1 MACQYFVGG
10 RWVSENEFKAL
21 LNEGLLDTLVANDK
35 LNLPGFKKDSAK
47 VKVADKKIIERTT
60 IPAIK
65 LAEILAQEIKTRQG
79 YAPNMLSAL
88 ELTED
93 KQNFKIPL
101 WASPYADKFESLL
114 TSLVTNKVVKQK
126 FAGNSYVLGSEEGIK
141 QGDAATGYLKDSA
154 IVFTSK
160 FDATK
165 GLQPLRIDPT
175 TGKMLP
181 AQIMIPFKFRNERG
195 EILSIEEFMTVD
207 EDGRKILDT
216 TKVPEKLLQLFGFRI
231 PTQSRNSMAAV
242 EIVGFLPEAMGDL
255 ILAPRDFT
263 KQMGSDFDVD
273 KLYTYMYNHY
283 YQNGKL
289 YTNFLSDPKKIEAQ
303 IKIAQESLK
312 DLRESLN
319 LTKEQNKILKDY
331 IKNTVDSNEEKNDI
345 DPVLAQQASEIIAI
359 QDDIKML
366 IDRISVLNRSYVAAK
381 QNKILD
387 IHLDIMTSTN
397 PDVIASIIALD
408 GSGEFTDLAAEV
420 SKIRSEKG
428 ANPVPITIL
437 SDIYQR
443 TKYIN
448 ATAGKDG
455 VGAFSLDSTLN
466 ASAQGKDLVYQNL
479 DAETYAEVFGT
490 PMNPRIPTA
499 AELMEANMPVAIFG
513 EFVSKGDMSNPYTLK
528 SQALINKAKAEKR
541 ELTKEEKESL
551 KFKSAIIRALQSTA
565 VDNEK
570 EQILDKLNIN
580 ADTFSAIRAMVI
592 FGFEE
597 TDIAGLITQDIIW
610 EYLDRIKSNR
620 STTSKYNADFQAE
633 LMQELTKKYDP
644 ENKLE
649 GASESQK
656 LAYEKLG
663 NMSGEQLLENLKG
676 DKFNPTKST
685 DYNIGQLMILDKFIK
700 LDGIGAEIKKIQ
712 SAVNTASKGVPKS
725 LLETNTKVTQI
736 QNLPL
741 SNVFNAGKL
750 LGTIEEGEFTPTTI
764 NGYASKYGT
773 MFADQIYSTYFPYNT
788 DGFQKT
794 FKEILKHIPSGD
806 KVFASSTRLA
816 DVQNDIFQDI
826 KSYFYSNEGSSLF
839 LGNPDEERARLFI
852 DKEGENKSL
861 ATILQELSTQP
872 WYQNN
877 QFLNK
882 LTFNF
887 NSNGDVSRINFE
899 SSNAANFDE
908 RSIYAGFA
916 YLLSKN
922 VPLVDSEGND
932 FNGIK
937 YTTRLLA
944 QDLITAAFLE
954 GGIQGSKQYMRYI
967 PIGYLK
973 TLGFGNYLQGI
984 PFDFERTFGGIVDD
998 LGNPIYSM
1006 PSSFTRQYIQ
1016 NNPNLA
1022 KTISLGDLK
1031 GKVSTVPESFELD
1044 KEALER
1050 NFVSVVD
1057 PVSGDMTETQ
1067 THFLTIKDDNKNN
1080 KSKYALYEF
1089 DESTRKYNR
1098 IPVLQGTYGFT
1109 QYNSQNAV
1117 VVPVYQP
1124 KIKDNKPSVVAPGT
1138 TIQGVPVKPTK
1149 TFDPNIVNNPVQ
1161 QTPPNQLGVD
1171 TNMSGKRALDDLIDR
1186 LLSDP
1191 TVSTTNRLLLEK
1203 LHGLTFPEGFKF
1215 EFSKQ
1220 AGLKGKYSYDNKTL
1234 SININHSNHKTAN
1247 DVANT
1252 LAHELIHT
1260 FTGDAIRDYQNG
1272 NTDNLSAEQINIID
1286 NLKALQLSYI
1296 NYLDNAGN
1304 RNALQTFIDNYN
1316 IWAKAD
1322 PATRQPFADAADRS
1336 KYYGAI
1342 KLTEFVTMALTD
1354 QGFQAWLNKVQV
1366 EDKSMMDKLKDLLL
1380 QLLNSLGIDIKPGTA
1395 LASAVKET
1403 IDLIDSTQ
1411 RKEIEGGIFFEPAPG
1426 LTSNI
1431 NISTQTPTAQD
1442 EIKVGSMV
1450 YSDYGLYKDKTFRV
1464 AKMSNVTI
1472 TKKSKSADRVFK
1484 RVRLTLED
1492 GDKVIMIYGTIKNG
1506 EFFGTEDA
1514 TGKTYSSATY
1524 VGFKLVP
1531 TTSTNILE
1539 EQSKLEE
1546 AGYRFYKAEDG
1557 TYDVEQKEDGII
1569 SERVETLEQAIKAA
1583 KKDLAGRNAA
1593 PTQNKFE
1600 YKGKSI
1606 DTEFVLTEGQDKALK
1621 RLVDFA
1627 KSEEKYITLQGAA
1640 GTGKTA
1646 VIGYLQKY
1654 LGTGANFVYMAPT
1667 HAATAELAFATVKSG
1682 NKKLPMTVQSAFAK
1696 IKDRD
1701 TGLEAAGPT
1710 RKLKDRLGFAD
1721 NIIVI
1726 DEVSMLSAKDYALI
1740 KDAIKKQDIKI
1751 IFMGDIKQIPE
1762 VDVTNPTLKQVSK
1775 AFTDNEQVTLTEV
1788 KRTESESILSVLTKL
1803 RNTQTNLIPRV
1814 ENTEEIKYLS
1824 DVAYNRELV
1833 ATVKEDPENTLV
1845 ISYTN
1850 KAVEG
1855 TNSKIR
1861 RLLGREGDPQEGDI
1875 IVGYLG
1881 YSSKQIEKGDIANSI
1896 RYTIDKVEK
1905 DGSAYVI
1912 SASSQK
1918 LKQLQELGVQ
1928 GAVANSRGRYLQ
1940 LNATDSFN
1948 FEDLNSEDY
1957 EKNNKEA
1964 SETFIRL
1971 YQAKQAALKNP
1982 RKWTDYYAA
1991 QNETAKFFANNVL
2004 GDDYIYNPNTN
2015 KLEKYNSTTHSAIR
2029 RSNPELYVEKG
2040 IDYGHAVTI
2049 HKSQGSTVKNV
2060 FFDAISLPKGSS
2072 SKLMQ
2077 GDVQVGSELQSLIYV
2092 AMSRAS
2098 EKLVIDAS
2106 NPNKFSQGL
2115 NMSKIT
2121 GGTSLSEPF
2130 PSNFSDKD
2138 DQGPS
2143 PEDLDLFNRAFSD
2156 ESLATREMDEDMY
2169 QKYLLICGK

>member
-21 LNEGLLDTLVANDK
+21 LNEGLLDTLVANGK
-35 LNLPGFKKDSAK
+35 LSLPGFKKDSSK

-60 IPAIK
+60 IPATK

-93 KQNFKIPL
+93 KQDFKIPL

-114 TSLVTNKVVKQK
+114 TSLVSNKVVKQK
-126 FAGNSYVLGSEEGIK
+126 FAGNSYVLGSEEGFKIK
-141 QGDAATGYLKDSA
+141 EGDTAAGDLNNSD

-165 GLQPLRIDPT
+165 GLQPLRTDST

-195 EILSIEEFMTVD
+195 EILNIQEFMTED

-231 PTQSRNSMAAV
+231 PTQSRNSMSAV

-273 KLYTYMYNHY
+273 KLYTYMYNHF

-303 IKIAQESLK
+303 IKIAKETLK
-312 DLRESLN
+312 DIQERLKLS
-319 LTKEQNKILKDY
+319 KEENKILRDY
-331 IKNTVDSNEEKNDI
+331 IKNTVDSNEEKDDI
-345 DPVLAQQASEIIAI
+345 DATLAAQANEIITKSLDKKFLEPGQI
-359 QDDIKML
+359 ETL
-366 IDRISVLNRSYVAAK
+366 IDRLSVLNRSYVAAK

-387 IHLDIMTSTN
+387 IHLDVMTSTN
-397 PDVIASIIALD
+397 PEVIASIIALD
-408 GSGEFTDLAAEV
+408 SFGEFSGLATEV
-420 SKIRSEKG
+420 NKIRSEKG
-428 ANPVPITIL
+428 ANPTPVTIL

-455 VGAFSLDSTLN
+455 VGSFSLDSTFN
-466 ASAQGKDLVYQNL
+466 ANAQGKDLVYQNL
-479 DAETYAEVFGT
+479 DAESYVEAFGT
-490 PMNPRIPTA
+490 PMNPRTPTA
-499 AELMEANMPVAIFG
+499 QELLDTNTPIATFG

-541 ELTKEEKESL
+541 GLTNEERESL

-580 ADTFSAIRAMVI
+580 ADTFGAIRAMVV

-597 TDIAGLITQDIIW
+597 ADIAGLITQDIIW
-610 EYLDRIKSNR
+610 EYLGRVKANR
-620 STTSKYNADFQAE
+620 STTSRYNANFQVELMAE
-633 LMQELTKKYDP
+633 LRKKYDP
-644 ENKLE
+644 ENKLAE
-649 GASESQK
+649 ASESQM

-663 NMSGEQLLENLKG
+663 DMSGEQLLENLKET
-676 DKFNPTKST
+676 KFNPTKST
-685 DYNIGQLMILDKFIK
+685 DYNIGQLMILDKFLK
-700 LDGIGAEIKKIQ
+700 LDGIGDEIKKIQ
-712 SAVNTASKGVPKS
+712 SAINTASKGVPKS

-736 QNLPL
+736 QNLKL
-741 SNVFNAGKL
+741 SNVFNAGSL
-750 LGTIEEGEFTPTTI
+750 LGTIENEDLIPNTI
-764 NGYASKYGT
+764 SGYASKYGT
-773 MFADQIYSTYFPYNT
+773 MFADSIYAKYFPYNT
-788 DGFQKT
+788 DGFQTT

-806 KVFASSTRLA
+806 KVFASSNKLS

-922 VPLVDSEGND
+922 VPLGN
-932 FNGIK
+932 FNDID

-984 PFDFERTFGGIVDD
+984 PFDFENTFGGKIDS
-998 LGNPIYSM
+998 LGNPIYSI

-1022 KTISLGDLK
+1022 KTVTLSDLK
-1031 GKVSTVPESFELD
+1031 EKVNAVPQSFELN

-1057 PVSGDMTETQ
+1057 PSTGDMTETQ
-1067 THFLTIKDDNKNN
+1067 THFLAIRDDNKNN

-1138 TIQGVPVKPTK
+1138 TIQNVPVKPTK
-1149 TFDPNIVNNPVQ
+1149 TFDPNVVNNPVQ

-1171 TNMSGKRALDDLIDR
+1171 TNMSGKRAFDDLVDR

-1215 EFSKQ
+1215 QFVKE
-1220 AGLKGKYSYDNKTL
+1220 AGIRGRYEYATKALFMNL
-1234 SININHSNHKTAN
+1234 NHENHKTAN
-1247 DVANT
+1247 DVAHT

-1260 FTGDAIRDYQNG
+1260 FTGEAIRDYQAG
-1272 NTDNLSAEQINIID
+1272 RMDKLTAEQIDIID

-1296 NYLDNAGN
+1296 SYLETAGN
-1304 RNALQTFIDNYN
+1304 RNELNEFIEKFNA
-1316 IWAKAD
+1316 WTKAD
-1322 PATRQPFADAADRS
+1322 PATRTPFTTAKGLS

-1354 QGFQAWLNKVQV
+1354 QGFQAYLNKVQV
-1366 EDKSMMDKLKDLLL
+1366 EDKSIMSRLKDLLL
-1380 QLLNSLGIDIKPGTA
+1380 QLLNSFGIDIKPGTA

-1411 RKEIEGGIFFEPAPG
+1411 RKSLEDDIFFAPAPG
-1426 LTSNI
+1426 MKATLTGFDATNAEP
-1431 NISTQTPTAQD
+1431 STQTLKLDTSKISPAVKKKSLPSGFQ
-1442 EIKVGSMV
+1442 E
-1450 YSDYGLYKDKTFRV
+1450 KDK
-1464 AKMSNVTI
+1464 
-1472 TKKSKSADRVFK
+1472 
-1484 RVRLTLED
+1484 
-1492 GDKVIMIYGTIKNG
+1492 
-1506 EFFGTEDA
+1506 
-1514 TGKTYSSATY
+1514 
-1524 VGFKLVP
+1524 
-1531 TTSTNILE
+1531 
-1539 EQSKLEE
+1539 
-1546 AGYRFYKAEDG
+1546 
-1557 TYDVEQKEDGII
+1557 
-1569 SERVETLEQAIKAA
+1569 
-1583 KKDLAGRNAA
+1583 
-1593 PTQNKFE
+1593 
-1600 YKGKSI
+1600 
-1606 DTEFVLTEGQDKALK
+1606 
-1621 RLVDFA
+1621 
-1627 KSEEKYITLQGAA
+1627 
-1640 GTGKTA
+1640 
-1646 VIGYLQKY
+1646 
-1654 LGTGANFVYMAPT
+1654 
-1667 HAATAELAFATVKSG
+1667 
-1682 NKKLPMTVQSAFAK
+1682 
-1696 IKDRD
+1696 
-1701 TGLEAAGPT
+1701 
-1710 RKLKDRLGFAD
+1710 
-1721 NIIVI
+1721 
-1726 DEVSMLSAKDYALI
+1726 
-1740 KDAIKKQDIKI
+1740 
-1751 IFMGDIKQIPE
+1751 
-1762 VDVTNPTLKQVSK
+1762 
-1775 AFTDNEQVTLTEV
+1775 FT
-1788 KRTESESILSVLTKL
+1788 
-1803 RNTQTNLIPRV
+1803 
-1814 ENTEEIKYLS
+1814 
-1824 DVAYNRELV
+1824 
-1833 ATVKEDPENTLV
+1833 
-1845 ISYTN
+1845 
-1850 KAVEG
+1850 
-1855 TNSKIR
+1855 
-1861 RLLGREGDPQEGDI
+1861 
-1875 IVGYLG
+1875 
-1881 YSSKQIEKGDIANSI
+1881 
-1896 RYTIDKVEK
+1896 
-1905 DGSAYVI
+1905 
-1912 SASSQK
+1912 
-1918 LKQLQELGVQ
+1918 
-1928 GAVANSRGRYLQ
+1928 
-1940 LNATDSFN
+1940 
-1948 FEDLNSEDY
+1948 
-1957 EKNNKEA
+1957 
-1964 SETFIRL
+1964 
-1971 YQAKQAALKNP
+1971 
-1982 RKWTDYYAA
+1982 
-1991 QNETAKFFANNVL
+1991 
-2004 GDDYIYNPNTN
+2004 
-2015 KLEKYNSTTHSAIR
+2015 
-2029 RSNPELYVEKG
+2029 
-2040 IDYGHAVTI
+2040 
-2049 HKSQGSTVKNV
+2049 
-2060 FFDAISLPKGSS
+2060 
-2072 SKLMQ
+2072 
-2077 GDVQVGSELQSLIYV
+2077 
-2092 AMSRAS
+2092 
-2098 EKLVIDAS
+2098 
-2106 NPNKFSQGL
+2106 
-2115 NMSKIT
+2115 
-2121 GGTSLSEPF
+2121 
-2130 PSNFSDKD
+2130 
-2138 DQGPS
+2138 PS
-2143 PEDLDLFNRAFSD
+2143 PDDWEAFNRAFSD
-2156 ESLATREMDEDMY
+2156 EFLATAEMDEDMY

>member
-21 LNEGLLDTLVANDK
+21 LNEGLLDTLVANGK
-35 LNLPGFKKDSAK
+35 LSLPGFKKDSSK

-60 IPAIK
+60 IPAVK

-114 TSLVTNKVVKQK
+114 TSLVSNKVVKQK
-126 FAGNSYVLGSEEGIK
+126 FTGNSYVLGSEEGIK
-141 QGDAATGYLKDSA
+141 IKEGDAAAGDLKNSD
-154 IVFTSK
+154 IVFTNK

-165 GLQPLRIDPT
+165 GLQPLRVDPA

-195 EILSIEEFMTVD
+195 EILNIEEFMEVD

-231 PTQSRNSMAAV
+231 PTQSRNSMSAV

-255 ILAPRDFT
+255 VLAPRDFT

-273 KLYTYMYNHY
+273 KLYTYMYNHF

-303 IKIAQESLK
+303 IKIAKETLNDLQERLK
-312 DLRESLN
+312 LSKEES
-319 LTKEQNKILKDY
+319 KILRDY
-331 IKNTVDSNEEKNDI
+331 IKNTIDSNEEKDDI
-345 DPVLAQQASEIIAI
+345 DSTLASQANEIITRSLDKKFLEPGQI
-359 QDDIKML
+359 ETL
-366 IDRISVLNRSYVAAK
+366 IDRLSILNRSYVAAK

-387 IHLDIMTSTN
+387 IHLDVMTSTN
-397 PDVIASIIALD
+397 PEVIASIIALD
-408 GSGEFTDLAAEV
+408 GSGEFTGLAAEV
-420 SKIRSEKG
+420 NKIRSEKG
-428 ANPVPITIL
+428 VNPTPVTIL

-455 VGAFSLDSTLN
+455 VGSFSLDSTFN
-466 ASAQGKDLVYQNL
+466 ANAQGKDLVYQNL
-479 DAETYAEVFGT
+479 NDEAYIELFGT

-499 AELMEANMPVAIFG
+499 QELAEANMPVATFG

-528 SQALINKAKAEKR
+528 SQALINRAKAEKR

-580 ADTFSAIRAMVI
+580 SDTFGAIRAMVM

-610 EYLDRIKSNR
+610 EYLDRIKANR
-620 STTSKYNADFQAE
+620 STTSKYNANFQAE
-633 LMQELTKKYDP
+633 LMQELRKKYDP
-644 ENKLE
+644 ENKLTE
-649 GASESQK
+649 ASESQM

-663 NMSGEQLLENLKG
+663 DMSGEQLLENLKET
-676 DKFNPTKST
+676 KFNPTKST
-685 DYNIGQLMILDKFIK
+685 DYNIGQLMILNKFLK
-700 LDGIGAEIKKIQ
+700 LDGIGEEIKKIQ
-712 SAVNTASKGVPKS
+712 SAINTASKGIPKS

-736 QNLPL
+736 ENLPL
-741 SNVFNAGKL
+741 SNVFNANSL
-750 LGTIEEGEFTPTTI
+750 LGTIENKEFVPTTI
-764 NGYASKYGT
+764 SGYASKYGT
-773 MFADQIYSTYFPYNT
+773 MFANNIYAPYFPYNT
-788 DGFQKT
+788 DGFQT
-794 FKEILKHIPSGD
+794 IFKEVLKHIPSGD
-806 KVFASSTRLA
+806 KVIASSTKLS
-816 DVQNDIFQDI
+816 DVQTEIFQDI

-922 VPLVDSEGND
+922 VPLGN
-932 FNGIK
+932 FNGID

-1031 GKVSTVPESFELD
+1031 GKVTTVPESFELD

-1057 PVSGDMTETQ
+1057 PVSGDMTDTQ
-1067 THFLTIKDDNKNN
+1067 THFLAIRDDNKNN

-1089 DESTRKYNR
+1089 DESTRRYNR

-1171 TNMSGKRALDDLIDR
+1171 TNMSGKRAFDDLVDR

-1191 TVSTTNRLLLEK
+1191 TVSTTNKLLLEK

-1215 EFSKQ
+1215 EFVKE
-1220 AGLKGKYSYDNKTL
+1220 AGVRGRYEYATKTL
-1234 SININHSNHKTAN
+1234 FINLNHQNHKTVN
-1247 DVANT
+1247 DLANT
-1252 LAHELIHT
+1252 VAHELIHT
-1260 FTGDAIRDYQNG
+1260 FTGEAIRDYQAG
-1272 NTDNLSAEQINIID
+1272 RMDKLTAEQVKIID

-1296 NYLDNAGN
+1296 NYLETQGN
-1304 RNALQTFIDNYN
+1304 RNELNEFIEKFNT
-1316 IWAKAD
+1316 WAKAD
-1322 PATRQPFADAADRS
+1322 PATRTPFTTDKGLS

-1354 QGFQAWLNKVQV
+1354 QGFQAWLNKVKV

-1380 QLLNSLGIDIKPGTA
+1380 QLLNSLGIDIKAGTA

-1411 RKEIEGGIFFEPAPG
+1411 RKSLQDDVFFAPAPG
-1426 LTSNI
+1426 IKATLTGFDTTTEP
-1431 NISTQTPTAQD
+1431 STQTPKLDTSKISPAV
-1442 EIKVGSMV
+1442 K
-1450 YSDYGLYKDKTFRV
+1450 
-1464 AKMSNVTI
+1464 
-1472 TKKSKSADRVFK
+1472 KKSLPS
-1484 RVRLTLED
+1484 
-1492 GDKVIMIYGTIKNG
+1492 
-1506 EFFGTEDA
+1506 
-1514 TGKTYSSATY
+1514 
-1524 VGFKLVP
+1524 GF
-1531 TTSTNILE
+1531 
-1539 EQSKLEE
+1539 Q
-1546 AGYRFYKAEDG
+1546 
-1557 TYDVEQKEDGII
+1557 
-1569 SERVETLEQAIKAA
+1569 
-1583 KKDLAGRNAA
+1583 
-1593 PTQNKFE
+1593 
-1600 YKGKSI
+1600 
-1606 DTEFVLTEGQDKALK
+1606 
-1621 RLVDFA
+1621 
-1627 KSEEKYITLQGAA
+1627 
-1640 GTGKTA
+1640 
-1646 VIGYLQKY
+1646 
-1654 LGTGANFVYMAPT
+1654 
-1667 HAATAELAFATVKSG
+1667 
-1682 NKKLPMTVQSAFAK
+1682 
-1696 IKDRD
+1696 
-1701 TGLEAAGPT
+1701 
-1710 RKLKDRLGFAD
+1710 
-1721 NIIVI
+1721 
-1726 DEVSMLSAKDYALI
+1726 
-1740 KDAIKKQDIKI
+1740 
-1751 IFMGDIKQIPE
+1751 
-1762 VDVTNPTLKQVSK
+1762 
-1775 AFTDNEQVTLTEV
+1775 
-1788 KRTESESILSVLTKL
+1788 
-1803 RNTQTNLIPRV
+1803 
-1814 ENTEEIKYLS
+1814 
-1824 DVAYNRELV
+1824 
-1833 ATVKEDPENTLV
+1833 
-1845 ISYTN
+1845 
-1850 KAVEG
+1850 
-1855 TNSKIR
+1855 
-1861 RLLGREGDPQEGDI
+1861 
-1875 IVGYLG
+1875 
-1881 YSSKQIEKGDIANSI
+1881 
-1896 RYTIDKVEK
+1896 EK
-1905 DGSAYVI
+1905 D
-1912 SASSQK
+1912 
-1918 LKQLQELGVQ
+1918 
-1928 GAVANSRGRYLQ
+1928 
-1940 LNATDSFN
+1940 
-1948 FEDLNSEDY
+1948 
-1957 EKNNKEA
+1957 
-1964 SETFIRL
+1964 TF
-1971 YQAKQAALKNP
+1971 
-1982 RKWTDYYAA
+1982 T
-1991 QNETAKFFANNVL
+1991 
-2004 GDDYIYNPNTN
+2004 
-2015 KLEKYNSTTHSAIR
+2015 
-2029 RSNPELYVEKG
+2029 
-2040 IDYGHAVTI
+2040 
-2049 HKSQGSTVKNV
+2049 
-2060 FFDAISLPKGSS
+2060 
-2072 SKLMQ
+2072 
-2077 GDVQVGSELQSLIYV
+2077 
-2092 AMSRAS
+2092 
-2098 EKLVIDAS
+2098 
-2106 NPNKFSQGL
+2106 
-2115 NMSKIT
+2115 
-2121 GGTSLSEPF
+2121 
-2130 PSNFSDKD
+2130 
-2138 DQGPS
+2138 PS
-2143 PEDLDLFNRAFSD
+2143 PDDWEAFNRAFSD
-2156 ESLATREMDEDMY
+2156 EFLATREMDEDMY
-2169 QKYLLICGK
+2169 EKYLLICGK

>member
-21 LNEGLLDTLVANDK
+21 LNEGLLDTLVANGK
-35 LNLPGFKKDSAK
+35 LSLKGFKKDSAK

-93 KQNFKIPL
+93 KKDFKIPL

-160 FDATK
+160 FDAAK
-165 GLQPLRIDPT
+165 GLQPLRVDPT

-195 EILSIEEFMTVD
+195 EILNIEEFMTVD

-273 KLYTYMYNHY
+273 KLYTYMYNHF

-303 IKIAQESLK
+303 IKIAKESLK
-312 DLRESLN
+312 DLQAGLN
-319 LTKEQNKILKDY
+319 LSKEENKILRDY
-331 IKNTVDSNEEKNDI
+331 IKNTVDSNEEKDDI
-345 DPVLAQQASEIIAI
+345 DATLAAQASEIIARSLDKEFLEPGQI
-359 QDDIKML
+359 ETL

-408 GSGEFTDLAAEV
+408 GSGEFTDLAAQV
-420 SKIRSEKG
+420 NRIRSEKG

-466 ASAQGKDLVYQNL
+466 ANAQGKDLVYQNL
-479 DAETYAEVFGT
+479 SEESYSEVFGT

-499 AELMEANMPVAIFG
+499 AELMEANMPVATFG

-580 ADTFSAIRAMVI
+580 VDTFSAIRAMVI

-610 EYLDRIKSNR
+610 EYLDRVKANR
-620 STTSKYNADFQAE
+620 STTSKYNANFQAE
-633 LMQELTKKYDP
+633 LMEELTRKYDP
-644 ENKLE
+644 ENKLKD
-649 GASESQK
+649 ASESQR

-663 NMSGEQLLENLKG
+663 DMSGEQLLENLKG

-700 LDGIGAEIKKIQ
+700 LDGIGSEIKKIQ
-712 SAVNTASKGVPKS
+712 SAINTASKGVPKS

-741 SNVFNAGKL
+741 SNVFNAGNL
-750 LGTIEEGEFTPTTI
+750 LGTIQEGEFTPTTI
-764 NGYASKYGT
+764 SGYASKYGT
-773 MFADQIYSTYFPYNT
+773 MFADQIYSSYFPYNT

-794 FKEILKHIPSGD
+794 FKEVLKHIPSGD
-806 KVFASSTRLA
+806 KVFGSSTKLA
-816 DVQNDIFQDI
+816 EVQNDIFQDI
-826 KSYFYSNEGSSLF
+826 KSYFYSNDGSSLF

-861 ATILQELSTQP
+861 ATILQELSSQP

-922 VPLVDSEGND
+922 VPLGN
-932 FNGIK
+932 FNDID
-937 YTTRLLA
+937 YTSRLLA

-973 TLGFGNYLQGI
+973 TLGFGKYLQGI
-984 PFDFERTFGGIVDD
+984 PFEFDSTFGGIMDD
-998 LGNPIYSM
+998 SGNPIYSM
-1006 PSSFTRQYIQ
+1006 PSNFTRQYLQ
-1016 NNPNLA
+1016 NNPNLV
-1022 KTISLGDLK
+1022 KTVALGDLK
-1031 GKVSTVPESFELD
+1031 GSVKALPQSFELD

-1050 NFVSVVD
+1050 NFVSVID
-1057 PVSGDMTETQ
+1057 PSSGDMTETQ
-1067 THFLTIKDDNKNN
+1067 THFLTIRDDNKNN

-1098 IPVLQGTYGFT
+1098 IPVLQGEYGFT
-1109 QYNSQNAV
+1109 QYNSQYNNV
-1117 VVPVYQP
+1117 TPVYQP

-1149 TFDPNIVNNPVQ
+1149 TFNPNVVNNTTK

-1186 LLSDP
+1186 LLSDK
-1191 TVSTTNRLLLEK
+1191 TISTTNRLLLEK
-1203 LHGLTFPEGFKF
+1203 LHGLTFPDKFKF
-1215 EFSKQ
+1215 EFSKK
-1220 AGLKGKYSYDNKTL
+1220 AGLKGQYDYVSTTMFINL
-1234 SININHSNHKTAN
+1234 SHVNHKTAN
-1247 DVANT
+1247 DIATT

-1260 FTGDAIRDYQNG
+1260 FTGHAIRDYQNG
-1272 NTDNLSAEQINIID
+1272 NMDNLSAEQISIID

-1296 NYLDNAGN
+1296 NYLDNAGS
-1304 RNALQTFIDNYN
+1304 RDALQAFINNYN
-1316 IWAKAD
+1316 VWANAD
-1322 PATRQPFADAADRS
+1322 PATRQPFADVADRS

-1354 QGFQAWLNKVQV
+1354 PGFQAWLNKVQV
-1366 EDKSMMDKLKDLLL
+1366 EDKSMMAKLKDLLL
-1380 QLLNSLGIDIKPGTA
+1380 QLLNSFGIDIKPGTA

-1426 LTSNI
+1426 MTATLTGFG
-1431 NISTQTPTAQD
+1431 STTQKPNFTVEPVQAADKKAQAKAKIATQYIGFA
-1442 EIKVGSMV
+1442 EGIQGS
-1450 YSDYGLYKDKTFRV
+1450 STGLY
-1464 AKMSNVTI
+1464 AKQAGKFANTGVYGPNDTI
-1472 TKKSKSADRVFK
+1472 FVSIPGKRGSAEAQKKNQDR
-1484 RVRLTLED
+1484 
-1492 GDKVIMIYGTIKNG
+1492 TI
-1506 EFFGTEDA
+1506 
-1514 TGKTYSSATY
+1514 
-1524 VGFKLVP
+1524 
-1531 TTSTNILE
+1531 E
-1539 EQSKLEE
+1539 E
-1546 AGYRFYKAEDG
+1546 
-1557 TYDVEQKEDGII
+1557 
-1569 SERVETLEQAIKAA
+1569 AIKAVEAGA
-1583 KKDLAGRNAA
+1583 KILTD
-1593 PTQNKFE
+1593 NKAYTDASSYNTGE
-1600 YKGKSI
+1600 
-1606 DTEFVLTEGQDKALK
+1606 K
-1621 RLVDFA
+1621 RLYDA
-1627 KSEEKYITLQGAA
+1627 MQERGYNYSEITVNGQTIGTWTKGTKTPLSSTIEDIKYELFPGIYANAGQRKAIDLLKAFLEDKQPEFLLQGKG
-1640 GTGKTA
+1640 GTGKTTIIKKILEDAAKKRMRVLA
-1646 VIGYLQKY
+1646 V
-1654 LGTGANFVYMAPT
+1654 APT
-1667 HAATAELAFATVKSG
+1667 HKAKKVLGKSMTGVKTATLASALAIKLDETTGKFLPDQYARDRNMVPVK
-1682 NKKLPMTVQSAFAK
+1682 N
-1696 IKDRD
+1696 
-1701 TGLEAAGPT
+1701 
-1710 RKLKDRLGFAD
+1710 AD
-1721 NIIVI
+1721 LIII
-1726 DEVSMLSAKDYALI
+1726 DESSMISDKLLDELREMAERGT
-1740 KDAIKKQDIKI
+1740 KI
-1751 IFMGDIKQIPE
+1751 IFMGDRAQLPPVGQETDSKVFDISNGYELTEKMRQAATSPIIGIGSKVAANVETTGQRVANPITQTDRVTQTDDVSGSSIIWE
-1762 VDVTNPTLKQVSK
+1762 DSERVALDQFVEDIQQANGDVNYAKIVTFNNQSHSSPQSVKSLNNKVRYKLFGEDARTTQFMEGELLTAYDTFGGEDPLFFNSEDLLVKSSERVGPREFTLKTYSAKKGERIITVTVDVTYLGLTNEDGNLLK
-1775 AFTDNEQVTLTEV
+1775 
-1788 KRTESESILSVLTKL
+1788 
-1803 RNTQTNLIPRV
+1803 
-1814 ENTEEIKYLS
+1814 
-1824 DVAYNRELV
+1824 ELV
-1833 ATVKEDPENTLV
+1833 PVVSQEG
-1845 ISYTN
+1845 
-1850 KAVEG
+1850 KAEYD
-1855 TNSKIR
+1855 K
-1861 RLLGREGDPQEGDI
+1861 LLANLFKTDPQM
-1875 IVGYLG
+1875 
-1881 YSSKQIEKGDIANSI
+1881 
-1896 RYTIDKVEK
+1896 
-1905 DGSAYVI
+1905 AY
-1912 SASSQK
+1912 K
-1918 LKQLQELGVQ
+1918 LK
-1928 GAVANSRGRYLQ
+1928 
-1940 LNATDSFN
+1940 D
-1948 FEDLNSEDY
+1948 
-1957 EKNNKEA
+1957 K
-1964 SETFIRL
+1964 
-1971 YQAKQAALKNP
+1971 
-1982 RKWTDYYAA
+1982 
-1991 QNETAKFFANNVL
+1991 FAN
-2004 GDDYIYNPNTN
+2004 
-2015 KLEKYNSTTHSAIR
+2015 LE
-2029 RSNPELYVEKG
+2029 
-2040 IDYGHAVTI
+2040 YGYAVTS
-2049 HKSQGSTVKNV
+2049 HKAQGSTYTNVYVMEDNIMGPSNGGSIKAKN
-2060 FFDAISLPKGSS
+2060 
-2072 SKLMQ
+2072 
-2077 GDVQVGSELQSLIYV
+2077 QSLYV
-2092 AMSRAS
+2092 AVSRPKT
-2098 EKLVIDAS
+2098 KLVMVS
-2106 NPNKFSQGL
+2106 NKNGEAPVKGL
-2115 NMSKIT
+2115 NLGKIT
-2121 GGTSLSEPF
+2121 GGASLAEPF

>member
-21 LNEGLLDTLVANDK
+21 LNEGLLDTLVANGK
-35 LNLPGFKKDSAK
+35 LSLPGFKKDSAK

-88 ELTED
+88 ELTKD
-93 KQNFKIPL
+93 KKDFKIPL

-114 TSLVTNKVVKQK
+114 TSLVSNKVVKQK

-160 FDATK
+160 FDPTK
-165 GLQPLRIDPT
+165 GLQPLRVDPT

-195 EILSIEEFMTVD
+195 EILSIEEFLT
-207 EDGRKILDT
+207 EDGLLDT

-273 KLYTYMYNHY
+273 KLYTYMYNHF

-303 IKIAQESLK
+303 LKLAKESLK
-312 DLRESLN
+312 DLQERLKLSKEES
-319 LTKEQNKILKDY
+319 KILRDY
-331 IKNTVDSNEEKNDI
+331 IKNTVDSNEEKNDV
-345 DPVLAQQASEIIAI
+345 DATLAAQASEIIARSLDKEFLEPGQI
-359 QDDIKML
+359 ETL

-408 GSGEFTDLAAEV
+408 SFGEFSGLATEV
-420 SKIRSEKG
+420 NRIRSEKG

-466 ASAQGKDLVYQNL
+466 ANAQGKDLVYQNL
-479 DAETYAEVFGT
+479 DAEAYAEVFGT

-499 AELMEANMPVAIFG
+499 AELMEANMPVATFS

-580 ADTFSAIRAMVI
+580 VDTFSAIRAMVI

-597 TDIAGLITQDIIW
+597 ADIAGLITQDIIW
-610 EYLDRIKSNR
+610 EYLDRVKANR
-620 STTSKYNADFQAE
+620 STTSKYNANFQAE
-633 LMQELTKKYDP
+633 LMEELTKKYDP
-644 ENKLE
+644 ENKLKD
-649 GASESQK
+649 ASESQR

-663 NMSGEQLLENLKG
+663 DMSGEQLLENLKG

-700 LDGIGAEIKKIQ
+700 LDGIGSEIKKIQ
-712 SAVNTASKGVPKS
+712 SAINTASKGVPKS

-741 SNVFNAGKL
+741 SNVFNAGNL
-750 LGTIEEGEFTPTTI
+750 LGTIQEGEFTPTTI
-764 NGYASKYGT
+764 SGYASKYGT
-773 MFADQIYSTYFPYNT
+773 MFADQIYSSYFPYNT

-794 FKEILKHIPSGD
+794 FKEVLKHIPSGD
-806 KVFASSTRLA
+806 KVFGSSTKLA
-816 DVQNDIFQDI
+816 EVQNDIFQDI
-826 KSYFYSNEGSSLF
+826 KSYFYSNDGSSLF

-861 ATILQELSTQP
+861 ATILQELSSQP

-882 LTFNF
+882 LTFSF

-922 VPLVDSEGND
+922 VPLGN
-932 FNGIK
+932 FNDID
-937 YTTRLLA
+937 YTSRLLA

-984 PFDFERTFGGIVDD
+984 PFEFDNTFGGIMDD

-1006 PSSFTRQYIQ
+1006 PSNFTRQYLQ
-1016 NNPNLA
+1016 NNPNLV
-1022 KTISLGDLK
+1022 KTVALGDLK
-1031 GKVSTVPESFELD
+1031 GSVKALPQSFELD

-1050 NFVSVVD
+1050 NFVSVID
-1057 PVSGDMTETQ
+1057 PSSGDMTETQ
-1067 THFLTIKDDNKNN
+1067 THFLTIRDDNKNN

-1098 IPVLQGTYGFT
+1098 IPVLQGEYGFT
-1109 QYNSQNAV
+1109 QYNSQYNNV
-1117 VVPVYQP
+1117 TPVYQP

-1149 TFDPNIVNNPVQ
+1149 TFNPNVVNNPTQ

-1191 TVSTTNRLLLEK
+1191 TISTTNRLLLEK
-1203 LHGLTFPEGFKF
+1203 LHGLTFPDKFKF

-1220 AGLKGKYSYDNKTL
+1220 AGLKGRYNNNGL
-1234 SININHSNHKTAN
+1234 LEINLNHKNHKTAN
-1247 DVANT
+1247 DIATT

-1260 FTGDAIRDYQNG
+1260 FTVDPIYAYQNG
-1272 NTDNLSAEQINIID
+1272 ELDKLSAEQINIMD
-1286 NLKALQLSYI
+1286 NLKALHMSYI
-1296 NYLDNAGN
+1296 NYLTNTGATQELEN
-1304 RNALQTFIDNYN
+1304 FIKNYEV
-1316 IWAKAD
+1316 WAKSD
-1322 PATRQPFADAADRS
+1322 PAARTSFTNEAEKS
-1336 KYYGAI
+1336 KLYGAI

-1354 QGFQAWLNKVQV
+1354 PGFQAWLNKVQV
-1366 EDKSMMDKLKDLLL
+1366 EDKSMMAKLKDLLL
-1380 QLLNSLGIDIKPGTA
+1380 QLLNSFGIDIKPGTA

-1411 RKEIEGGIFFEPAPG
+1411 RKEIEEGIFFEPVPG
-1426 LTSNI
+1426 MTATLTGFDNTTQNPSN
-1431 NISTQTPTAQD
+1431 
-1442 EIKVGSMV
+1442 
-1450 YSDYGLYKDKTFRV
+1450 
-1464 AKMSNVTI
+1464 TI
-1472 TKKSKSADRVFK
+1472 
-1484 RVRLTLED
+1484 
-1492 GDKVIMIYGTIKNG
+1492 
-1506 EFFGTEDA
+1506 EDA
-1514 TGKTYSSATY
+1514 KYELFPGVYANAGQRKAIDLLKA
-1524 VGFKLVP
+1524 F
-1531 TTSTNILE
+1531 LE
-1539 EQSKLEE
+1539 
-1546 AGYRFYKAEDG
+1546 
-1557 TYDVEQKEDGII
+1557 
-1569 SERVETLEQAIKAA
+1569 
-1583 KKDLAGRNAA
+1583 
-1593 PTQNKFE
+1593 NKQP
-1600 YKGKSI
+1600 
-1606 DTEFVLTEGQDKALK
+1606 EFL
-1621 RLVDFA
+1621 
-1627 KSEEKYITLQGAA
+1627 LQGKG
-1640 GTGKTA
+1640 GTGKTTIIKKILEDAAKKRMRVLA
-1646 VIGYLQKY
+1646 V
-1654 LGTGANFVYMAPT
+1654 APT
-1667 HAATAELAFATVKSG
+1667 HKAKKVLGKSMTGVKTATLASALAIKLDETTGKFLPDQYARDRNMVPVK
-1682 NKKLPMTVQSAFAK
+1682 N
-1696 IKDRD
+1696 
-1701 TGLEAAGPT
+1701 
-1710 RKLKDRLGFAD
+1710 AD
-1721 NIIVI
+1721 LIII
-1726 DEVSMLSAKDYALI
+1726 DESSMISDKLLEELREMAERGT
-1740 KDAIKKQDIKI
+1740 KI
-1751 IFMGDIKQIPE
+1751 IFMGDRAQLPPVGQETDSKVFNISNSDELTEKMRQAATSPIIGIGSKIAANVETTGQRVANPITQSDRVTQTDE
-1762 VDVTNPTLKQVSK
+1762 VSGSSIIWEDSEKVALNQFVEDIQKANGDVNYAKIVTFNNQSHSSPQSVKSLNNKVRYKLFGEDARTTQFMEGELLTAYDTFGGEDPLFYNSEDLLVKSSERVGPREFTLKTYSAKKGERVITVTVDVTYLGLINEDGNLLK
-1775 AFTDNEQVTLTEV
+1775 
-1788 KRTESESILSVLTKL
+1788 
-1803 RNTQTNLIPRV
+1803 
-1814 ENTEEIKYLS
+1814 
-1824 DVAYNRELV
+1824 ELV
-1833 ATVKEDPENTLV
+1833 PVVSQEG
-1845 ISYTN
+1845 
-1850 KAVEG
+1850 KAEYD
-1855 TNSKIR
+1855 K
-1861 RLLGREGDPQEGDI
+1861 LLANLFKTDPQM
-1875 IVGYLG
+1875 
-1881 YSSKQIEKGDIANSI
+1881 
-1896 RYTIDKVEK
+1896 
-1905 DGSAYVI
+1905 AY
-1912 SASSQK
+1912 K
-1918 LKQLQELGVQ
+1918 LK
-1928 GAVANSRGRYLQ
+1928 
-1940 LNATDSFN
+1940 D
-1948 FEDLNSEDY
+1948 
-1957 EKNNKEA
+1957 K
-1964 SETFIRL
+1964 
-1971 YQAKQAALKNP
+1971 
-1982 RKWTDYYAA
+1982 
-1991 QNETAKFFANNVL
+1991 FAN
-2004 GDDYIYNPNTN
+2004 
-2015 KLEKYNSTTHSAIR
+2015 LE
-2029 RSNPELYVEKG
+2029 
-2040 IDYGHAVTI
+2040 YGYAVTS
-2049 HKSQGSTVKNV
+2049 HKAQGSTYTNVYVMEDNIMGPSNGGSIKAKN
-2060 FFDAISLPKGSS
+2060 
-2072 SKLMQ
+2072 
-2077 GDVQVGSELQSLIYV
+2077 QSLYV
-2092 AMSRAS
+2092 AVSRPKT
-2098 EKLVIDAS
+2098 KLVMVS
-2106 NPNKFSQGL
+2106 NKNGEAPVKGL
-2115 NMSKIT
+2115 NLGKIT
-2121 GGTSLSEPF
+2121 GGASLSEPF

-2138 DQGPS
+2138 DQGPF

>member
-21 LNEGLLDTLVANDK
+21 LNEGLLDTLVANGK
-35 LNLPGFKKDSAK
+35 LSLTGFKKDSAK

-273 KLYTYMYNHY
+273 KLYTYMYNHF

-303 IKIAQESLK
+303 LKVAKESLK
-312 DLRESLN
+312 DLQANLN
-319 LTKEQNKILKDY
+319 LSKEDNKIINDY
-331 IKNTVDSNEEKNDI
+331 IKNTVDSNEEKD
-345 DPVLAQQASEIIAI
+345 DVDSVLAQQANEIISKLVNLPEM
-359 QDDIKML
+359 QNNMKML
-366 IDRISVLNRSYVAAK
+366 IDRISVLNRSYVASK

-408 GSGEFTDLAAEV
+408 GSGEFTDLAAQV

-479 DAETYAEVFGT
+479 DAESYEGLFGT
-490 PMNPRIPTA
+490 PMNPRTPTPQ
-499 AELMEANMPVAIFG
+499 ELMEANMPIATFG
-513 EFVSKGDMSNPYTLK
+513 EFVSKGDMSSPYTLK

-551 KFKSAIIRALQSTA
+551 KFKSAIIRTLQSTA

-580 ADTFSAIRAMVI
+580 VDTFSAIRAMVI

-597 TDIAGLITQDIIW
+597 ADIAGLITQDIIW
-610 EYLDRIKSNR
+610 EYLDRVKANR
-620 STTSKYNADFQAE
+620 STTSKYNANFQAE
-633 LMQELTKKYDP
+633 LMEELTKKYDP
-644 ENKLE
+644 ENKLKD
-649 GASESQK
+649 ASESQR

-663 NMSGEQLLENLKG
+663 DMSGEQLIENLK
-676 DKFNPTKST
+676 DSKFNPTKST

-700 LDGIGAEIKKIQ
+700 LDGIGSEIKKIQ
-712 SAVNTASKGVPKS
+712 SAINTASRGVPKS

-736 QNLPL
+736 ENLSL
-741 SNVFNAGKL
+741 SNVFNAGNL
-750 LGTIEEGEFTPTTI
+750 LGTIEDGELSPNTI
-764 NGYASKYGT
+764 SGYASKYGT
-773 MFADQIYSTYFPYNT
+773 MFANQIYSSYFPYNT

-806 KVFASSTRLA
+806 KVFGSSTKLA
-816 DVQNDIFQDI
+816 EVQNDIFQDI
-826 KSYFYSNEGSSLF
+826 KSYFYSNDGSSLF

-852 DKEGENKSL
+852 DKEGANKSL
-861 ATILQELSTQP
+861 ATILQELSSQP

-882 LTFNF
+882 LTFDF

-922 VPLVDSEGND
+922 VPLGN
-932 FNGIK
+932 FNGID

-954 GGIQGSKQYMRYI
+954 GGIQGSKQYLRYI

-984 PFDFERTFGGIVDD
+984 PFEFDNTFGGIMDD
-998 LGNPIYSM
+998 LGNPIYTM
-1006 PSSFTRQYIQ
+1006 PSNFTRQYLQ
-1016 NNPNLA
+1016 NNPSLV
-1022 KTISLGDLK
+1022 KTVTLGDLK
-1031 GKVSTVPESFELD
+1031 GSVKVLPQSFELD

-1050 NFVSVVD
+1050 NFVNVVD
-1057 PVSGDMTETQ
+1057 PSSGDMTETQ
-1067 THFLTIKDDNKNN
+1067 THFLTIRDDNKNN

-1098 IPVLQGTYGFT
+1098 IPVLQGAYGFT
-1109 QYNSQNAV
+1109 QYNSQYNNV
-1117 VVPVYQP
+1117 TPVYQP

-1149 TFDPNIVNNPVQ
+1149 TFNPNVVNNTTK

-1186 LLSDP
+1186 LLSDK
-1191 TVSTTNRLLLEK
+1191 TISTTNRLLLEK
-1203 LHGLTFPEGFKF
+1203 LHGLTFPDKFKF

-1220 AGLKGKYSYDNKTL
+1220 AGLKGRYNNNGL
-1234 SININHSNHKTAN
+1234 LEINLNHKNHKTAN
-1247 DVANT
+1247 DIATT

-1260 FTGDAIRDYQNG
+1260 FTVDSIYAYQNG
-1272 NTDNLSAEQINIID
+1272 ELDKLSAEQINIMD
-1286 NLKALQLSYI
+1286 NLKALHMSYI
-1296 NYLDNAGN
+1296 NYLTNTGATQELEN
-1304 RNALQTFIDNYN
+1304 FIKNYEV
-1316 IWAKAD
+1316 WAKSD
-1322 PATRQPFADAADRS
+1322 PATRTSFTNEAEKS
-1336 KYYGAI
+1336 KLYGAI

-1354 QGFQAWLNKVQV
+1354 PGFQAWLNKVQV
-1366 EDKSMMDKLKDLLL
+1366 EDKSMMAKLKDLLL
-1380 QLLNSLGIDIKPGTA
+1380 QLLNSFGIDIKPGTA

-1431 NISTQTPTAQD
+1431 ITKPSSTTINIYAGTGENAELSNFADRLTGYY
-1442 EIKVGSMV
+1442 EIDGFTEIQGIFRTVEGAFQAAKIKYTKNLSKEEIIDNALIGQKLADVSGSEAKALGRKIK
-1450 YSDYGLYKDKTFRV
+1450 GLDRV
-1464 AKMSNVTI
+1464 AWDADSSNIMKKILLQSFKANPDALAKLLATGNATLTHTQDKGKWGKEFPRLLMEVRDELGGNI
-1472 TKKSKSADRVFK
+1472 TKDAKYELFPGVYANAGQRKAIDLLKAF
-1484 RVRLTLED
+1484 LED
-1492 GDKVIMIYGTIKNG
+1492 KQP
-1506 EFFGTEDA
+1506 EF
-1514 TGKTYSSATY
+1514 
-1524 VGFKLVP
+1524 L
-1531 TTSTNILE
+1531 
-1539 EQSKLEE
+1539 
-1546 AGYRFYKAEDG
+1546 
-1557 TYDVEQKEDGII
+1557 
-1569 SERVETLEQAIKAA
+1569 
-1583 KKDLAGRNAA
+1583 
-1593 PTQNKFE
+1593 
-1600 YKGKSI
+1600 
-1606 DTEFVLTEGQDKALK
+1606 
-1621 RLVDFA
+1621 
-1627 KSEEKYITLQGAA
+1627 LQGKG
-1640 GTGKTA
+1640 GTGKTTIIKKILEDAAKKRMRVLA
-1646 VIGYLQKY
+1646 V
-1654 LGTGANFVYMAPT
+1654 APT
-1667 HAATAELAFATVKSG
+1667 HKAKKVLGKSMTGVKTATLASALAIKLDETTGKFLPDQYARDRNRVPVK
-1682 NKKLPMTVQSAFAK
+1682 N
-1696 IKDRD
+1696 
-1701 TGLEAAGPT
+1701 
-1710 RKLKDRLGFAD
+1710 AD
-1721 NIIVI
+1721 LIII
-1726 DEVSMLSAKDYALI
+1726 DESSMISDKLLDELREMAERGT
-1740 KDAIKKQDIKI
+1740 KI
-1751 IFMGDIKQIPE
+1751 IFMGDRAQLPPVGQETDSKVFDVSNGYELTEKMRQAATSPIIGIGSKVAANVETTGQRVANPITQTDRVTQTDDVSGSSIIWEDSERVALDQFVEDIQQANGDVNYAKIVTFNNQSHSSPQSVKSLNNKVRYKLFGE
-1762 VDVTNPTLKQVSK
+1762 DARTTQFMEGELLTAYDTFGGEDPLFFNSEDFLVKSSERVGPKEFTLKTYSAKKGERIITVTVDVTYLGLTNEDGNLLK
-1775 AFTDNEQVTLTEV
+1775 
-1788 KRTESESILSVLTKL
+1788 
-1803 RNTQTNLIPRV
+1803 
-1814 ENTEEIKYLS
+1814 
-1824 DVAYNRELV
+1824 ELV
-1833 ATVKEDPENTLV
+1833 PVVSQEG
-1845 ISYTN
+1845 
-1850 KAVEG
+1850 KAEYD
-1855 TNSKIR
+1855 K
-1861 RLLGREGDPQEGDI
+1861 LLADLFKTDPQM
-1875 IVGYLG
+1875 
-1881 YSSKQIEKGDIANSI
+1881 
-1896 RYTIDKVEK
+1896 
-1905 DGSAYVI
+1905 AY
-1912 SASSQK
+1912 K
-1918 LKQLQELGVQ
+1918 LK
-1928 GAVANSRGRYLQ
+1928 
-1940 LNATDSFN
+1940 D
-1948 FEDLNSEDY
+1948 
-1957 EKNNKEA
+1957 K
-1964 SETFIRL
+1964 
-1971 YQAKQAALKNP
+1971 
-1982 RKWTDYYAA
+1982 
-1991 QNETAKFFANNVL
+1991 FAN
-2004 GDDYIYNPNTN
+2004 
-2015 KLEKYNSTTHSAIR
+2015 LE
-2029 RSNPELYVEKG
+2029 
-2040 IDYGHAVTI
+2040 YGYAVTS
-2049 HKSQGSTVKNV
+2049 HKAQGSTYTNVYVMEDNIMGPSNGGSIKAKN
-2060 FFDAISLPKGSS
+2060 
-2072 SKLMQ
+2072 
-2077 GDVQVGSELQSLIYV
+2077 QSLYV
-2092 AMSRAS
+2092 AVSRPKT
-2098 EKLVIDAS
+2098 KLVMVS
-2106 NPNKFSQGL
+2106 NKNGEAPVKGL
-2115 NMSKIT
+2115 NLGKIT
-2121 GGTSLSEPF
+2121 GGASLAEPF

>member
-21 LNEGLLDTLVANDK
+21 LNEGLLDTLVANGK
-35 LNLPGFKKDSAK
+35 LSLPGFKKDSSK

-60 IPAIK
+60 IPAVK

-114 TSLVTNKVVKQK
+114 TSLVSNKVVKQK
-126 FAGNSYVLGSEEGIK
+126 FTGNSYVLGSEEGIK
-141 QGDAATGYLKDSA
+141 IKEGDAAAGDLKNSD
-154 IVFTSK
+154 IVFTNK

-165 GLQPLRIDPT
+165 GLQPLRVDPA

-195 EILSIEEFMTVD
+195 EILNIEEFLTK
-207 EDGRKILDT
+207 DGLLDT

-231 PTQSRNSMAAV
+231 PTQSRNSMSAV

-255 ILAPRDFT
+255 VLAPRDFT

-273 KLYTYMYNHY
+273 KLYTYMYNHF

-303 IKIAQESLK
+303 IKIAKETLNDIQERLK
-312 DLRESLN
+312 LS
-319 LTKEQNKILKDY
+319 KEENKILRDY
-331 IKNTVDSNEEKNDI
+331 IKNTIDSNEEKDDI
-345 DPVLAQQASEIIAI
+345 DSTLASQANEIITRSLDKKFLEPGQI
-359 QDDIKML
+359 ETL
-366 IDRISVLNRSYVAAK
+366 IDRLSILNRSYVAAK

-387 IHLDIMTSTN
+387 IHLDVMTSTN
-397 PDVIASIIALD
+397 PEVIASIIALD
-408 GSGEFTDLAAEV
+408 GSGEFTGLAAEV
-420 SKIRSEKG
+420 NKIRSEKG
-428 ANPVPITIL
+428 VNPTPVTIL

-455 VGAFSLDSTLN
+455 VGSFSLDSTFN
-466 ASAQGKDLVYQNL
+466 ANAQGKDLVYQNL
-479 DAETYAEVFGT
+479 NDEAYVELFGT

-499 AELMEANMPVAIFG
+499 QELAEANMPVATFG

-528 SQALINKAKAEKR
+528 SQALINRAKAEKR

-580 ADTFSAIRAMVI
+580 SDTFGAIRAMVM

-610 EYLDRIKSNR
+610 EYLDRIKANR
-620 STTSKYNADFQAE
+620 STTSKYNANFQAE
-633 LMQELTKKYDP
+633 LMQELRKKYDP
-644 ENKLE
+644 ENKLTE
-649 GASESQK
+649 ASESQM

-663 NMSGEQLLENLKG
+663 DMSGEQLLENLKET
-676 DKFNPTKST
+676 KFNPTKST
-685 DYNIGQLMILDKFIK
+685 DYNIGQLMILNKFLK
-700 LDGIGAEIKKIQ
+700 LDGIGEEIKKIQ
-712 SAVNTASKGVPKS
+712 SAINTASKGIPKS

-736 QNLPL
+736 ENLPL
-741 SNVFNAGKL
+741 SNVFNANSL
-750 LGTIEEGEFTPTTI
+750 LGTIENKEFVPTTI
-764 NGYASKYGT
+764 SGYASKYGT
-773 MFADQIYSTYFPYNT
+773 MFANNIYAPYFPYNT
-788 DGFQKT
+788 DGFQT
-794 FKEILKHIPSGD
+794 IFKEVLKHIPSGD
-806 KVFASSTRLA
+806 KVIASSTKLS
-816 DVQNDIFQDI
+816 DVQTEIFQDI

-922 VPLVDSEGND
+922 VPLGN
-932 FNGIK
+932 FNGID

-1067 THFLTIKDDNKNN
+1067 THFLTIRDDNKNN

-1138 TIQGVPVKPTK
+1138 TIQGVLVKPTK

-1171 TNMSGKRALDDLIDR
+1171 TNMSGKRAFDDLVDR

-1191 TVSTTNRLLLEK
+1191 TVSTTNKLLLEK
-1203 LHGLTFPEGFKF
+1203 LHSLIFPEGFKF
-1215 EFSKQ
+1215 EFVKE
-1220 AGLKGKYSYDNKTL
+1220 AGVRGRYEYATKTL
-1234 SININHSNHKTAN
+1234 FINLNHQNHKTVN
-1247 DVANT
+1247 DLANT
-1252 LAHELIHT
+1252 VAHELIHT
-1260 FTGDAIRDYQNG
+1260 FTGEAIRDYQAG
-1272 NTDNLSAEQINIID
+1272 RMDKLTAEQVKIID

-1296 NYLDNAGN
+1296 NYLETQGN
-1304 RNALQTFIDNYN
+1304 RNELNEFIEKFNT
-1316 IWAKAD
+1316 WAKAD
-1322 PATRQPFADAADRS
+1322 PATRTPFTTDKGLS

-1354 QGFQAWLNKVQV
+1354 QGFQAWLNKVKV

-1380 QLLNSLGIDIKPGTA
+1380 QLLNSLGIDIKAGTA

-1411 RKEIEGGIFFEPAPG
+1411 RKSLQDDVFFAPAPG
-1426 LTSNI
+1426 IKATLTGFDTTTEPSILSNTTI
-1431 NISTQTPTAQD
+1431 NI
-1442 EIKVGSMV
+1442 
-1450 YSDYGLYKDKTFRV
+1450 Y
-1464 AKMSNVTI
+1464 
-1472 TKKSKSADRVFK
+1472 
-1484 RVRLTLED
+1484 
-1492 GDKVIMIYGTIKNG
+1492 
-1506 EFFGTEDA
+1506 
-1514 TGKTYSSATY
+1514 
-1524 VGFKLVP
+1524 
-1531 TTSTNILE
+1531 
-1539 EQSKLEE
+1539 
-1546 AGYRFYKAEDG
+1546 
-1557 TYDVEQKEDGII
+1557 
-1569 SERVETLEQAIKAA
+1569 
-1583 KKDLAGRNAA
+1583 
-1593 PTQNKFE
+1593 
-1600 YKGKSI
+1600 
-1606 DTEFVLTEGQDKALK
+1606 
-1621 RLVDFA
+1621 
-1627 KSEEKYITLQGAA
+1627 A
-1640 GTGKTA
+1640 GTGENAELSNFA
-1646 VIGYLQKY
+1646 VRPFKSVVTIHGTFNTVEGAFQAAKFRYSSMGIGDRLPIV
-1654 LGTGANFVYMAPT
+1654 LELMNVTGA
-1667 HAATAELAFATVKSG
+1667 K
-1682 NKKLPMTVQSAFAK
+1682 AK
-1696 IKDRD
+1696 ALGRTI
-1701 TGLEAAGPT
+1701 TGLDTKEWDKNSSRIMKELLKESFEQNPDALA
-1710 RKLKDRLGFAD
+1710 KLLATGNA
-1721 NIIVI
+1721 
-1726 DEVSMLSAKDYALI
+1726 
-1740 KDAIKKQDIKI
+1740 
-1751 IFMGDIKQIPE
+1751 
-1762 VDVTNPTLKQVSK
+1762 
-1775 AFTDNEQVTLTEV
+1775 TLTHTQDKTKWGKEFPKLLMEV
-1788 KRTESESILSVLTKL
+1788 RDELRSI
-1803 RNTQTNLIPRV
+1803 QTP
-1814 ENTEEIKYLS
+1814 
-1824 DVAYNRELV
+1824 
-1833 ATVKEDPENTLV
+1833 
-1845 ISYTN
+1845 
-1850 KAVEG
+1850 
-1855 TNSKIR
+1855 
-1861 RLLGREGDPQEGDI
+1861 
-1875 IVGYLG
+1875 
-1881 YSSKQIEKGDIANSI
+1881 
-1896 RYTIDKVEK
+1896 
-1905 DGSAYVI
+1905 
-1912 SASSQK
+1912 
-1918 LKQLQELGVQ
+1918 
-1928 GAVANSRGRYLQ
+1928 
-1940 LNATDSFN
+1940 
-1948 FEDLNSEDY
+1948 
-1957 EKNNKEA
+1957 
-1964 SETFIRL
+1964 
-1971 YQAKQAALKNP
+1971 
-1982 RKWTDYYAA
+1982 A
-1991 QNETAKFFANNVL
+1991 QPF
-2004 GDDYIYNPNTN
+2004 TN
-2015 KLEKYNSTTHSAIR
+2015 KLDTSKIS
-2029 RSNPELYVEKG
+2029 P
-2040 IDYGHAVTI
+2040 AV
-2049 HKSQGSTVKNV
+2049 KKK
-2060 FFDAISLPKGSS
+2060 SLPSGF
-2072 SKLMQ
+2072 Q
-2077 GDVQVGSELQSLIYV
+2077 
-2092 AMSRAS
+2092 
-2098 EKLVIDAS
+2098 EKDT
-2106 NPNKFSQGL
+2106 F
-2115 NMSKIT
+2115 T
-2121 GGTSLSEPF
+2121 
-2130 PSNFSDKD
+2130 
-2138 DQGPS
+2138 PS
-2143 PEDLDLFNRAFSD
+2143 PDDWEAFNRAFSD
-2156 ESLATREMDEDMY
+2156 EFLATREMDEDMY
-2169 QKYLLICGK
+2169 EKYLLICGK